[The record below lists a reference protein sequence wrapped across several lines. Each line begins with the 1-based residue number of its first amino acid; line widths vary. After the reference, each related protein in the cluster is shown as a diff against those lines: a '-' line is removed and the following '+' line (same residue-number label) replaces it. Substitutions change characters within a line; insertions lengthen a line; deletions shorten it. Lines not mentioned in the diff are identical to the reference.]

1 MFSPQSRTN
10 LTCSKNSNFER
21 AGGLGVGIRGRFRNS
36 SPLVSYVKETLKNV
50 KIGKKSM
57 KKQELIKDIKSMII
71 HCDDMIEIL
80 ASLDLLLQAS
90 LDKTNIARIEGRRK
104 IEQVISMIRELKGGD
119 HDRKSTEF

>member
-1 MFSPQSRTN
+1 
-10 LTCSKNSNFER
+10 
-21 AGGLGVGIRGRFRNS
+21 
-36 SPLVSYVKETLKNV
+36 
-50 KIGKKSM
+50 M